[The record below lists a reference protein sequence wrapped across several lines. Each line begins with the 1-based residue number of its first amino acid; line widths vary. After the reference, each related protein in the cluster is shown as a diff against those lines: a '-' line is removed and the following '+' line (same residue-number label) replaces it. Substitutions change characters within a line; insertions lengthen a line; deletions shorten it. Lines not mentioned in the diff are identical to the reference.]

1 MLLLQLSVAVVWL
14 LRVTAWL
21 LAAGLQPALL
31 YLAGDTVSADLAG
44 RELDSAD
51 SAPCATTKSSIFQS
65 KTSI

>member
-31 YLAGDTVSADLAG
+31 YLAGDTVSV
-44 RELDSAD
+44 
-51 SAPCATTKSSIFQS
+51 C
-65 KTSI
+65 